1 MNTAHRTNSIT
12 FSPRIVDKSRLKSL
26 LFSFNFLNNDIC
38 NPYSTMNWQYIS
50 NAKTK
55 KNDDNTIGDNIKLIS
70 LKERIG
76 SIKLI
81 P

>member
-38 NPYSTMNWQYIS
+38 NPYSTMN
-50 NAKTK
+50 
-55 KNDDNTIGDNIKLIS
+55 
-70 LKERIG
+70 
-76 SIKLI
+76 
-81 P
+81 